1 LVLDKNGN
9 KMSKR
14 LGNSIDPFE
23 TIDKFGAD
31 ATRWYMISNA
41 APWDN
46 LKFDLEGLAEVQR
59 KFFGTLYN
67 TYNFFALYANIDGF
81 EIKEDQCTPV
91 KERAELDQWI
101 ISALQKLIVEV
112 TESYENYEPH
122 RAARA
127 IQYFVDEHLSN
138 WYVRLS
144 RRRFWK
150 GELTADKKAAY
161 ETLFECLT
169 TISQLMS
176 PVAPFFA
183 EWLYK
188 NLTDS
193 LREKELA
200 ANSKFKAASIHLSLL
215 GEANLDLINERL
227 NESMLLA
234 QNISSMVLSLRKKVS
249 INVRQPLARIL
260 IPSLGKEIDAKIE
273 DVKHLILS
281 ETNIKNIEYLT
292 DSHGFIQKK
301 IKPNFKALGAK
312 VGKDMK
318 EVAAALTALD
328 QDQIIEFEK
337 NGQFTLANS
346 PYTISIEDVEIVA
359 EDIPGWLV
367 NVMGKITVALDV
379 SISEDLRLEGLA
391 REIINR
397 IQNLRKDKGF
407 EVTDKISVR
416 ILDNDY
422 IKEAINKNLNYIC
435 AEILATEMLFVA
447 GDLLN
452 KERVE
457 INEKEVYISIE
468 KDS

>member
-1 LVLDKNGN
+1 
-9 KMSKR
+9 
-14 LGNSIDPFE
+14 
-23 TIDKFGAD
+23 
-31 ATRWYMISNA
+31 
-41 APWDN
+41 
-46 LKFDLEGLAEVQR
+46 
-59 KFFGTLYN
+59 
-67 TYNFFALYANIDGF
+67 
-81 EIKEDQCTPV
+81 
-91 KERAELDQWI
+91 
-101 ISALQKLIVEV
+101 
-112 TESYENYEPH
+112 
-122 RAARA
+122 
-127 IQYFVDEHLSN
+127 
-138 WYVRLS
+138 VRLS

-328 QDQIIEFEK
+328 QDQIIAFEK

-346 PYTISIEDVEIVA
+346 PYTIAIEDVEIVA

>member
-1 LVLDKNGN
+1 
-9 KMSKR
+9 MSKR
-14 LGNSIDPFE
+14 LGNGIDPFE
-23 TIDKFGAD
+23 TIDKYGAD

-46 LKFDLEGLAEVQR
+46 LKFDMDGLVEVQR

-67 TYNFFALYANIDGF
+67 TYTFFALYANIDGF
-81 EIKEDQCTPV
+81 EINENDITPV
-91 KERAELDQWI
+91 QARAELDQWI
-101 ISALQKLIVEV
+101 ISALQKLILEVE
-112 TESYENYEPH
+112 ESYENYEPH

-188 NLTDS
+188 NLTDT
-193 LREKELA
+193 LREKGLSKD
-200 ANSKFKAASIHLSLL
+200 SKFEAQSIHLSYLT
-215 GEANLDLINERL
+215 GANTALINEGL

-249 INVRQPLARIL
+249 INVRQPLSRIL
-260 IPSLGKEIDAKIE
+260 IPSLGKEFEVKVEAI
-273 DVKHLILS
+273 KHLILS

-292 DSHGFIQKK
+292 DSHGFIHKK

-328 QDQIIEFEK
+328 QNQILEFEK
-337 NGQFTLANS
+337 NGQYTLENNNFVIDIA
-346 PYTISIEDVEIVA
+346 DVEIVA

-367 NVMGKITVALDV
+367 NVMGNLTVALDV
-379 SISEDLRLEGLA
+379 SISEELRLEGLA

-407 EVTDKISVR
+407 EVTDKIQVK

-435 AEILATEMLFVA
+435 AEILATQLSFVA